1 MFKHTQVA
9 LAVAL
14 LATATFSGCEAAPAK
29 PAPPPATTAT
39 TAVPMKKDGGVYVV
53 PVSVNGQ
60 VTLDCIVD
68 SGATDVNIPADIFA
82 KLVRS
87 GSVQKSDYLGTSE
100 YTLADGSTERGR
112 TFRIKS
118 LKVGNVVVNNVV
130 ASVGGDGSSAL
141 LGQSFLERFASWSLD
156 NNRAGA
162 ARQPPNDG
170 QAVRSARHDLGRA
183 DPQRARDARQRFA
196 GGRFDRYVGRRGAG
210 KPIDRAPLQSITALA
225 KLNAKP
231 REVLESA

>member
-1 MFKHTQVA
+1 MLKRAFLMTAA
-9 LAVAL
+9 LVLMGTLSTIPAG
-14 LATATFSGCEAAPAK
+14 TAAPAR
-29 PAPPPATTAT
+29 PATPPAAT
-39 TAVPMKKDGGVYVV
+39 VSTAVPMKKDGGVYVV

-68 SGATDVNIPADIFA
+68 SGATDVNIPADVFA

-156 NNRAGA
+156 NTRHTLVLLGPPRAAPMPDRPA
-162 ARQPPNDG
+162 AHPTTARPAGPPDTTSVAQIPNGHATHGSD
-170 QAVRSARHDLGRA
+170 S
-183 DPQRARDARQRFA
+183 P
-196 GGRFDRYVGRRGAG
+196 GGDSSDTSGDVAQ
-210 KPIDRAPLQSITALA
+210 QSQ
-225 KLNAKP
+225 
-231 REVLESA
+231 